1 MSEED
6 LDYAMA
12 CDQQAIY
19 EFTDLVA
26 RKDGTISALREQVKV
41 LREALEKTVEA
52 NPVISFSH
60 KGAFE
65 YVSAIEKARLILAQ
79 TKPKEGERC

>member
-1 MSEED
+1 MSDED

-26 RKDGTISALREQVKV
+26 RQEETISALREQVKM
-41 LREALEKTVEA
+41 LREALEY
-52 NPVISFSH
+52 
-60 KGAFE
+60 G
-65 YVSAIEKARLILAQ
+65 RD
-79 TKPKEGERC
+79 KEENHGTL